1 MKLWHYVWISVIH
14 AVLKLEGTKHLELIT
29 CLSRA
34 TSKYVEGNVGVS
46 ESDGQCLSTPFV
58 F

>member
-1 MKLWHYVWISVIH
+1 MTKMKLWHYVWISVIH

-46 ESDGQCLSTPFV
+46 ESDG
-58 F
+58 